1 MLKYLDKNLILKI
14 DKKMNKEEV
23 LNYMIDLITEK
34 TKLVNNKE
42 SLKEK
47 IFARE
52 SLGTTGI
59 GRGVAVPH
67 ARMEEI
73 NDIIFSIALMEYPIE
88 DYLTPDS
95 EIPKIIV
102 LVASPKSKNSEYL
115 KLLSDIS
122 RWFRVKENRDNL
134 ILALTTEDLKEELLS
149 LLGE

>member
-42 SLKEK
+42 SLREK

-67 ARMEEI
+67 ARIEEI
-73 NDIIFSIALMEYPIE
+73 NDIILYWKLNKMGLKNKKEKVI
-88 DYLTPDS
+88 
-95 EIPKIIV
+95 KI
-102 LVASPKSKNSEYL
+102 
-115 KLLSDIS
+115 
-122 RWFRVKENRDNL
+122 
-134 ILALTTEDLKEELLS
+134 
-149 LLGE
+149 

>member
-42 SLKEK
+42 SLREK

-67 ARMEEI
+67 ARIEEI
-73 NDIIFSIALMEYPIE
+73 NDIIFSIALT
-88 DYLTPDS
+88 LFWAS
-95 EIPKIIV
+95 FCLQFSII
-102 LVASPKSKNSEYL
+102 
-115 KLLSDIS
+115 
-122 RWFRVKENRDNL
+122 W
-134 ILALTTEDLKEELLS
+134 
-149 LLGE
+149 